1 MKVYIKFIILSFL
14 KSLMLVSIIFFSLV
28 FILNTLTEVEFFNE
42 IKVEPYFPIYISL
55 LNTPALLFEMLPFIF
70 LIATQFFFI
79 NIFNSNQIQIFKYS
93 GLKNSKILGILS
105 ITSFLTGII
114 IILFFYSLSSNLK
127 NIYLE
132 IKNKYTTDDKYLAV
146 ITNNGLWIK
155 DNYYDEIT
163 NIIHASNIESHYL
176 IDNFITQFDN
186 DYNVIRYVYSKKID
200 IKKNNWNVLNPT
212 IYENEVTLKKKF
224 IKIQSNF
231 NYEKIQSLFSNLSSL
246 SIIELFKLKENYK
259 SLKYSTT
266 EVNLQIQKIL
276 SYPLYLFLMTIL
288 SSIIMFNTRSFKSN
302 TLKISVGLF
311 LSVIIYY
318 IYNFFLVMGKT
329 EKLTITIA
337 VWLPLFLL
345 FITNIII
352 SYKVNEK

>member
-1 MKVYIKFIILSFL
+1 MKIYIKFIVLSFL
-14 KSLMLVSIIFFSLV
+14 KSLMFVSIIFFSLV

-42 IKVEPYFPIYISL
+42 IKIEPYFPIYISL
-55 LNTPALLFEMLPFIF
+55 LNTPALLFEMFPFIF

-93 GLKNSKILGILS
+93 GLKNSKILGIIS
-105 ITSFLTGII
+105 IASFLTGIMI
-114 IILFFYSLSSNLK
+114 ISLFYSLSSNLK

-132 IKNKYTTDDKYLAV
+132 IKNKYTTDGKYLAV

-155 DNYYDEIT
+155 DNYYDDIT
-163 NIIHASNIESHYL
+163 NIIHASNIEDHFL
-176 IDNFITQFDN
+176 TDNFITQFDK
-186 DYNVIRYVYSKKID
+186 DYNVVRYVYSKKID
-200 IKKNNWNVLNPT
+200 IRENNWHLFNPT
-212 IYENEVTLKKKF
+212 IYEDEFTLKKDF

-246 SIIELFKLKENYK
+246 SIIELFELEKNYK
-259 SLKYSTT
+259 SINYSTT
-266 EVNLQIQKIL
+266 EVNIQIQKIL
-276 SYPLYLFLMTIL
+276 SYPLFLSLMTIL
-288 SSIIMFNTRSFKSN
+288 SSIIMFNTRSFQSN

-318 IYNFFLVMGKT
+318 LNNFFLVMGKT
-329 EKLTITIA
+329 EKLSIVIA

-352 SYKVNEK
+352 SYKLNEK

>member
-42 IKVEPYFPIYISL
+42 IKVKPYFPVYISL
-55 LNTPALLFEMLPFIF
+55 LNTPTLLFEMFPFTF

-93 GLKNSKILGILS
+93 GLKNSKILGIIT
-105 ITSFLTGII
+105 ITSFVTGIMI
-114 IILFFYSLSSNLK
+114 ISLFYSLSSNLK

-132 IKNKYTTDDKYLAV
+132 IKNKYTTDGKYLAV

-155 DNYYDEIT
+155 DNYYDDIT
-163 NIIHASNIESHYL
+163 NIIHASNIEDHFL
-176 IDNFITQFDN
+176 TDNFITQFDK
-186 DYNVIRYVYSKKID
+186 DYNVIRYIYSKKID
-200 IKKNNWNVLNPT
+200 IRENNWHVFYPT
-212 IYENEVTLKKKF
+212 IYEDAVSLKKDF
-224 IKIQSNF
+224 LKIQSNF

-246 SIIELFKLKENYK
+246 SIIELFELKKNYR
-259 SLKYSTT
+259 SLNYSTT
-266 EVNLQIQKIL
+266 EVNIQIQKIL
-276 SYPLYLFLMTIL
+276 SYPFYLCLMTIL
-288 SSIIMFNTRSFKSN
+288 SSIIMFSTRSFKSN

-318 IYNFFLVMGKT
+318 INNFFLVMGKT
-329 EKLTITIA
+329 EKLTIIIA

-352 SYKVNEK
+352 SNKLNEK